1 MNKQELVKSIMDQ
14 VVDGK
19 YSRDRIERFLTSIV
33 ELVSLS
39 FSGNSL
45 AELPKDNLVDL
56 EAFRQARHGESD
68 I

>member
-19 YSRDRIERFLTSIV
+19 YSKERIERFLTSIV

-39 FSGNSL
+39 FSGNPL
-45 AELPKDNLVDL
+45 ADRPKDNLVDL
-56 EAFRQARHGESD
+56 ETYRQQRNGESD